1 MFADI
6 ISLDNVNLV
15 TNVVSDI
22 TTKHAQT
29 KIVIQLNATKDIP
42 KYANIKETMKDVNLR
57 NIAGLIMTSKMMCL
71 KIVKKQLALKTKSA
85 KWKKE

>member
-42 KYANIKETMKDVNLR
+42 KYANIKK
-57 NIAGLIMTSKMMCL
+57 
-71 KIVKKQLALKTKSA
+71 
-85 KWKKE
+85 KWKM